1 MIEWI
6 LITIIMVAILFMLA
20 GIRIIR
26 PTQRGLVE
34 TLGKYSGFRTPGFN
48 YIIPILQR
56 MITVNVTEN
65 MTDIEPQEI
74 ITKDNLNAQVD
85 LVVYFK
91 IKSDERNVYNSE
103 YQVNN
108 VYSQLDTLARTTA
121 RNVIGTMMFKDVN
134 GKRNELNAKL
144 KIILVKETANWGVD
158 VLKVEM
164 KEIVPPKD
172 VQETMNKVIK
182 AENEKDAAIDFAT
195 ARETEADGKKRA
207 AIKEAEGLAQGKI
220 IVANAEAKRIQVV
233 NDAANKHFK
242 GNAQLLRK
250 LDVTE
255 ASLKDNAKIIL
266 TEKGINTNLL
276 IGELPLS
283 RRSTEA

>member
-6 LITIIMVAILFMLA
+6 LLILLAIIVLYLLF

-34 TLGKYSGFRTPGFN
+34 TLGKYSRFATSGFNWVLPGF
-48 YIIPILQR
+48 QR
-56 MITVNVTEN
+56 MIVINVTEQ

-91 IKSDERNVYNSE
+91 IRSDEKSVCNSE
-103 YQVNN
+103 YQVRN
-108 VYSQLDTLARTTA
+108 VYQQLDTLARTTA
-121 RNVIGTMMFKDVN
+121 RNVIGTMPFRDVN
-134 GKRNELNAKL
+134 SKRNELNAKL
-144 KIILVKETANWGVD
+144 KDILVKETKDWGVD

-182 AENEKDAAIDFAT
+182 AENEKEAAVDFAT
-195 ARETEADGKKRA
+195 TRETEADGKRRA
-207 AIKEAEGLAQGKI
+207 AIKEAEGLRAGKI
-220 IVANAEAKRIQVV
+220 LVAEGEAQRIKLV
-233 NDAANKHFK
+233 NEAANKYFV
-242 GNAQLLRK
+242 GNAKLLRQ

-255 ASLKDNAKIIL
+255 TALKDNAKIVV
-266 TEKGINTNLL
+266 TDKGVTPQLI
-276 IGELPLS
+276 IGELPL
-283 RRSTEA
+283 TKKEAK